1 MEKSTDDA
9 KSVISICL
17 KNHQRY
23 GYRKVTATLKKLGM
37 VINHKKVLRIMK
49 ENQLLA
55 KVRRKKNTF
64 FTGTECKAAPN
75 IIQRMFKANQ
85 PNQKW
90 YTDISYLLI
99 GESPLYLSV
108 IMDGFNGE
116 IISSKISQKQDL
128 ELAKSTLLQALS
140 NTKASKLILH
150 SDQGSVYKSVEFQKC
165 VTENS
170 ITMSMSR
177 RGNCH
182 DNAAMESFFSSLKT
196 EVFYSQN
203 IKKISNTELTKLV
216 LEYIQYYNYERIQAK
231 LNYLSPIEYRKK
243 VA

>member
-1 MEKSTDDA
+1 M
-9 KSVISICL
+9 
-17 KNHQRY
+17 
-23 GYRKVTATLKKLGM
+23 RKT
-37 VINHKKVLRIMK
+37 
-49 ENQLLA
+49 ELLA

-64 FTGTECKAAPN
+64 FTGVECKAVPN
-75 IIQRMFKANQ
+75 LINRNFQAEQ

-90 YTDISYLLI
+90 FTDITYLLV
-99 GESPLYLSV
+99 GDTPLYLSV
-108 IMDGFNGE
+108 IMDGFNGQ
-116 IISSKISQKQDL
+116 IISSKISHRQDVQL
-128 ELAKSTLLQALS
+128 VKDTLKEALS
-140 NTKASKLILH
+140 QFNASETILH
-150 SDQGSVYKSVEFQKC
+150 SDQGSVYKSIEFQRY

-203 IKKISNTELTKLV
+203 IKKVSNNELINLV

-231 LNYLSPIEYRKK
+231 LNYLSPIEFRKK

>member
-1 MEKSTDDA
+1 M
-9 KSVISICL
+9 
-17 KNHQRY
+17 
-23 GYRKVTATLKKLGM
+23 
-37 VINHKKVLRIMK
+37 NHKKILRIMK
-49 ENQLLA
+49 EQHLLA

-75 IIQRMFKANQ
+75 IIKRRFKADK

-90 YTDISYLLI
+90 YTDITYLLI
-99 GESPLYLSV
+99 GDSPLYLSV

-116 IISSKISQKQDL
+116 IIGNKISKKQDI
-128 ELAKSTLLQALS
+128 ELVKDTLKQAVISTR
-140 NTKASKLILH
+140 ASGVILH
-150 SDQGSVYKSVEFQKC
+150 SDQGSVYKSTEFQKC
-165 VTENS
+165 ITENS

-203 IKKISNTELTKLV
+203 IKKISNTELTNLV

-231 LNYLSPIEYRKK
+231 LNYLSPIDYRKK
-243 VA
+243 AV

>member
-1 MEKSTDDA
+1 MRQT
-9 KSVISICL
+9 
-17 KNHQRY
+17 
-23 GYRKVTATLKKLGM
+23 G
-37 VINHKKVLRIMK
+37 
-49 ENQLLA
+49 LLA

-64 FTGTECKAAPN
+64 FTGVECKVAPN
-75 IIQRMFKANQ
+75 LISRDFRANQ

-90 YTDISYLLI
+90 FTDITYLLV
-99 GESPLYLSV
+99 GDTPLYLSV
-108 IMDGFNGE
+108 IMDGFNGQ
-116 IISSKISQKQDL
+116 IISSKINHKQDVQL
-128 ELAKSTLLQALS
+128 VKDTLSEAL
-140 NTKASKLILH
+140 NQVKASETILH
-150 SDQGSVYKSVEFQKC
+150 SDQGSVYRSIEFQRY

-203 IKKISNTELTKLV
+203 IKKVSNAELVNLV

-243 VA
+243 IV